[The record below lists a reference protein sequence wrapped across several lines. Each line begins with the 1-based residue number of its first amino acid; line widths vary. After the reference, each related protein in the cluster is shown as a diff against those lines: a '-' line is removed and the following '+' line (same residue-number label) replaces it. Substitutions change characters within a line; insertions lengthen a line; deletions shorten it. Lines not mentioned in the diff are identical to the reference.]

1 MIASGYTH
9 SHCNLS
15 AARQYK
21 KRIGSG
27 ALDTD
32 INRTAAGDHIAFG
45 RIVKAHQGRIFGY
58 LGRMGLDSATAEDIA
73 QETFLRLWR
82 NAGQFDAK
90 LASPA
95 TWILTIARNLAL
107 THLARPAHRV
117 EIMDGAEPPDAAC
130 DRPQPDE
137 ALHAKQQRA
146 RLHAALERLAP
157 ADRSLLAASYIE
169 DLGLAEIARIEG
181 CATGAAKVRLHRA
194 RARLREM
201 LEEDNG

>member
-1 MIASGYTH
+1 LACSR
-9 SHCNLS
+9 CNLF

-21 KRIGSG
+21 KRIWSG

-32 INRTAAGDHIAFG
+32 INKIAAGDHVAFS
-45 RIVKAHQGRIFGY
+45 RIIEAHQGRIFGY
-58 LGRMGLDSATAEDIA
+58 LGRMGLDRATAEDIA

-82 NAGQFDAK
+82 SAWQFDAK

-107 THLARPAHRV
+107 THLARPSRRV

-130 DRPQPDE
+130 DRPRPDE
-137 ALHAKQQRA
+137 ALQTKQQRA
-146 RLHAALERLAP
+146 RLRTALERLAP

-169 DLGLAEIARIEG
+169 DLGLAEIARLEG
-181 CATGAAKVRLHRA
+181 CTTGAVKVRLHRA
-194 RARLREM
+194 RARLREI
-201 LEEDNG
+201 LEKDND

>member
-1 MIASGYTH
+1 MDIDA
-9 SHCNLS
+9 
-15 AARQYK
+15 
-21 KRIGSG
+21 
-27 ALDTD
+27 D
-32 INRTAAGDHIAFG
+32 INKIAAGDHVAFG
-45 RIVKAHQGRIFGY
+45 RIVEAHQGRIFGY

-82 NAGQFDAK
+82 KAGQFDAK

-95 TWILTIARNLAL
+95 TSILTIARNLAL
-107 THLARPAHRV
+107 THLARPARRV
-117 EIMDGAEPPDAAC
+117 EITDDAEPPDNAC
-130 DRPQPDE
+130 DRLQPDE

-146 RLHAALERLAP
+146 RLHTALERLAP

-181 CATGAAKVRLHRA
+181 CTTGAVKVRLHRA
-194 RARLREM
+194 RARLREI

>member
-1 MIASGYTH
+1 LDI
-9 SHCNLS
+9 
-15 AARQYK
+15 
-21 KRIGSG
+21 
-27 ALDTD
+27 DTD
-32 INRTAAGDHIAFG
+32 INKIAAGDHVAFG
-45 RIVKAHQGRIFGY
+45 RIVEAHQGRIFGY

-107 THLARPAHRV
+107 THLARPARRV
-117 EIMDGAEPPDAAC
+117 EITNDAEPPDTAC
-130 DRPQPDE
+130 DRLQPDE

-157 ADRSLLAASYIE
+157 ADRSLLAASYVE

-181 CATGAAKVRLHRA
+181 CTTGAVKVRLHRA
-194 RARLREM
+194 RARLREI
-201 LEEDNG
+201 LEEDSG